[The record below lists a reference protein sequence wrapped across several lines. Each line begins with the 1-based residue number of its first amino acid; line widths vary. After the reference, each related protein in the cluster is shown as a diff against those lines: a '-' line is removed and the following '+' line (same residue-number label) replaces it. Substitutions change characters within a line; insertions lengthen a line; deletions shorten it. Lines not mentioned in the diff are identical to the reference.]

1 MAGINE
7 NKEELELAVLKS
19 NIGFGTA
26 FKATLGF
33 YAAQF
38 VATLLGLVI
47 LGGVVALGL
56 TVVYFLTK

>member
-1 MAGINE
+1 MDRNLQKDEA
-7 NKEELELAVLKS
+7 ELTALKA

-38 VATLLGLVI
+38 VATILGLLV
-47 LGGVVALGL
+47 LGGIVTTAGF
-56 TVVYFLTK
+56 VVYFLTK

>member
-1 MAGINE
+1 MSKNLQQDEA
-7 NKEELELAVLKS
+7 ELTALKA

-38 VATLLGLVI
+38 VATILGLLV
-47 LGGVVALGL
+47 LGTIAATGL
-56 TVVYFLTK
+56 AVVYFLTK

>member
-1 MAGINE
+1 MNE
-7 NKEELELAVLKS
+7 EKELTPLKS

-38 VATLLGLVI
+38 VATILGLVV
-47 LGGVVALGL
+47 LGVAVAAVLGIM
-56 TVVYFLTK
+56 YFVTK